1 MIYKSIISIS
11 YKMKQNNHFFYMD
24 SGRGESG
31 GEGKKKKDKELLVRQ
46 QSHLSNTKPQ
56 VTNK

>member
-1 MIYKSIISIS
+1 
-11 YKMKQNNHFFYMD
+11 MD
-24 SGRGESG
+24 RGRGESG

-56 VTNK
+56 VTNKKNAKPK

>member
-1 MIYKSIISIS
+1 
-11 YKMKQNNHFFYMD
+11 MD

-31 GEGKKKKDKELLVRQ
+31 GEGKKKDKELLVSR

-56 VTNK
+56 VTNKKNAKPK

>member
-1 MIYKSIISIS
+1 MIYKPIS

-24 SGRGESG
+24 RGRGESG